1 MSITLSWISRIWNF
15 KGLISEPS
23 SLNIFGF
30 TVEYQTTL
38 IILFADL
45 WILKFSK
52 EKKKKKE
59 KETFNRHLRK
69 YRSHDGTTNPAN
81 NRKFETRAKLCLLR
95 KNCFVSR
102 VCTVKGFLTDWIPHR
117 LFEWS
122 IDNQYIGEGVAPIR
136 PLLTVTTMSTNLRET
151 SRGNSRFS
159 GFFFPPFFLS
169 QLKR

>member
-1 MSITLSWISRIWNF
+1 MNLSN
-15 KGLISEPS
+15 
-23 SLNIFGF
+23 
-30 TVEYQTTL
+30 
-38 IILFADL
+38 
-45 WILKFSK
+45 LKFQRINIRTIEFKHFWFHGGISNDSDNPFRGSLDS
-52 EKKKKKE
+52 EILQRKKKRKKE

-69 YRSHDGTTNPAN
+69 YRSLDGTTNPAN

-151 SRGNSRFS
+151 SPGNSRFS
-159 GFFFPPFFLS
+159 GFFFPPFFY
-169 QLKR
+169 RN